1 MAEPCVAD
9 SIYIELDTAGT
20 PAVLTATLRNPEETF
35 SATQGDHTLHDVT
48 DHNVVHTQ
56 TQTVTIDNSAGTAPA
71 RGVAIYAPDPIYVA
85 SGSIIEALW
94 HNTLTIDSVLADE
107 GNESAQAIVVA
118 SATGALWIPVKTL
131 VGQID
136 IPAGDS
142 ISVTFAKSIE
152 NVGDSE
158 TWQFLMG
165 GDKLVAQMGY

>member
-56 TQTVTIDNSAGTAPA
+56 TQTVNIDNSAGTAPA
-71 RGVAIYAPDPIYVA
+71 RGVVICGQDPIYVD
-85 SGSIIEALW
+85 SGSDIEIIW
-94 HNTLTIDSVLADE
+94 HSSLTIDSVLADE
-107 GNESAQAIVVA
+107 GNESLQPIVITG
-118 SATGALWIPVKTL
+118 ATGALWLPTKTL

-136 IPAGDS
+136 IAAGD
-142 ISVTFAKSIE
+142 IIAVTFAKSVE
-152 NVGDSE
+152 NIGSSVQ
-158 TWQFLMG
+158 WFFLMG